1 MLDQGGEIFK
11 TLHYL
16 SNLIQSIKTPLG
28 TKENPARVCRDLM
41 DCEQR
46 MVDGKSVCGAEEG
59 PPACIGAA
67 QVQEELRSMECWV
80 LGYLIQ
86 ISVLTEIDTQHH
98 LFTQETA
105 SELHSVRPMVQA
117 LRVL

>member
-1 MLDQGGEIFK
+1 MVRVSVGL
-11 TLHYL
+11 TRVLL
-16 SNLIQSIKTPLG
+16 PVLG
-28 TKENPARVCRDLM
+28 W
-41 DCEQR
+41 
-46 MVDGKSVCGAEEG
+46 
-59 PPACIGAA
+59 A

-86 ISVLTEIDTQHH
+86 ISVLTEIDTQPH

-105 SELHSVRPMVQA
+105 SELHSARPMVQA